1 MELNEIK
8 KKLSENLKESRYDHT
23 VGVAY
28 TAAAMAMAFGADIQK
43 AFMAGMLHDCAK
55 GYPLERQKELC
66 GIYGIPLT
74 KERRE
79 SPQLLHSALAP
90 HIARDCYENEDKEIA
105 SAIECHTTGKPGM
118 TLLEKIVFVADYIEP
133 GRKEIPGLS
142 GVRQLAFSDIDQCL
156 LRILESTMQYLESR
170 NQNIDPKTKETYQY
184 YKEEDRT

>member
-8 KKLSENLKESRYDHT
+8 KKLSENLKESRYNHT

-43 AFMAGMLHDCAK
+43 AFTAGMLHDCAK

-66 GIYGIPLT
+66 QRYGIPLT

-90 HIARDCYENEDKEIA
+90 YIARDCYGNEDEEIA

-118 TLLEKIVFVADYIEP
+118 TLLEKIVFIADYIEP

-142 GVRQLAFSDIDQCL
+142 SVRQLAFSDMDQCL
-156 LRILESTMQYLESR
+156 LGILESTMQYLESR
-170 NQNIDPKTKETYQY
+170 NQTIDPKTKETYQY